1 MTNVEHMR
9 VARRALIVTILAVLA
24 TACAG
29 KRGNDQAGDDRA
41 PSAAPAAASTPATP
55 AGAPIAMTVYKTPTC
70 GCCHKWVD
78 SMKAAGFSVTA
89 IDTADVTPIR
99 TAHGVTPAHASCHTA
114 IVNGYVVEGHV
125 PAADI
130 RRMLAERPKAIGLA
144 APGMPQSA
152 PGMDMPGKEPY
163 DVLLLDSAGKSTV
176 YARH

>member
-1 MTNVEHMR
+1 MTHIEPAR
-9 VARRALIVTILAVLA
+9 AARRRAIALLAAAVLA
-24 TACAG
+24 AACAR
-29 KRGNDQAGDDRA
+29 KQDDN
-41 PSAAPAAASTPATP
+41 AAATDRPQPATP
-55 AGAPIAMTVYKTPTC
+55 AVATTPSGAPVNMVVYKTPTC
-70 GCCHKWVD
+70 GCCHVWVD
-78 SMKAAGFSVTA
+78 SMKAAGFNVTA

-99 TAHGVTPAHASCHTA
+99 TAHGVRPEHASCHTA

-163 DVLLLDSAGKSTV
+163 DVLLLDSAGAARV
-176 YARH
+176 YAHH